1 MFVSKK
7 NTKKVTA
14 GDELDTEVM
23 EPEMDEDVVDD
34 TPDAEEDVNVAP
46 EATDLLFEAE
56 DVAQLV
62 AEVTG
67 QPVDVDTAED
77 GNSVEFTVGE
87 DVFTVTA
94 EGDEE
99 VLEAI
104 RKPLKKKKLVSASTN
119 RKPAGKT
126 VRKLPSK
133 K

>member
-14 GDELDTEVM
+14 GDDLDTEVM
-23 EPEMDEDVVDD
+23 DPEMDEDVVDD
-34 TPDAEEDVNVAP
+34 TPDADEDVNVAP
-46 EATDLLFEAE
+46 DATDLLFEAE

-67 QPVDVDTAED
+67 QPVDVEKAED

-99 VLEAI
+99 VLEAV
-104 RKPLKKKKLVSASTN
+104 RKPLKKKKPVSASTN
-119 RKPAGKT
+119 RKHAGKT

>member
-14 GDELDTEVM
+14 GDDLDTEVM
-23 EPEMDEDVVDD
+23 ETEMDEDVVDD
-34 TPDAEEDVNVAP
+34 TPDADEDVNVAP

-67 QPVDVDTAED
+67 QPVDVEKAED

-99 VLEAI
+99 VLEAV
-104 RKPLKKKKLVSASTN
+104 RTPLKKKKQVSASTN

>member
-14 GDELDTEVM
+14 GDDLDTEVM

-34 TPDAEEDVNVAP
+34 TPDADEDVNVAP

-67 QPVDVDTAED
+67 QPVDVEKAED

-99 VLEAI
+99 VLEAV
-104 RKPLKKKKLVSASTN
+104 RTPLKKKKPVSASTN
-119 RKPAGKT
+119 RKPVGKT

>member
-14 GDELDTEVM
+14 GDDLDTEVM

-34 TPDAEEDVNVAP
+34 TPDAAEDVNVAP
-46 EATDLLFEAE
+46 DATDLLFEAE

-67 QPVDVDTAED
+67 QPVDVEKAED

-99 VLEAI
+99 VLEAV
-104 RKPLKKKKLVSASTN
+104 RKPLKKKKQVSASTN

-126 VRKLPSK
+126 VRKLPGK

>member
-1 MFVSKK
+1 MFVCKK

-99 VLEAI
+99 VLEAV
-104 RKPLKKKKLVSASTN
+104 RKPLKKKKHVSASTN

>member
-1 MFVSKK
+1 MFVCKK
-7 NTKKVTA
+7 STKKVTA

-23 EPEMDEDVVDD
+23 EPEVDEDVVDD
-34 TPDAEEDVNVAP
+34 TPAADEDVNVAP

-67 QPVDVDTAED
+67 QPVDVDTADD
-77 GNSVEFTVGE
+77 GSSVEFTVGE

-99 VLEAI
+99 VLESV
-104 RKPLKKKKLVSASTN
+104 RKPMQKKKPVSASTN

-126 VRKLPSK
+126 VRKLPRK

>member
-1 MFVSKK
+1 MFVCKK
-7 NTKKVTA
+7 STKKVTA

-23 EPEMDEDVVDD
+23 EPEVNEDVVDD
-34 TPDAEEDVNVAP
+34 TPAADEDVNVAP

-67 QPVDVDTAED
+67 QPVDVDTADD
-77 GNSVEFTVGE
+77 GSSVEFTVGE

-99 VLEAI
+99 VLESV
-104 RKPLKKKKLVSASTN
+104 RKPMQKKKPVSASTN

>member
-14 GDELDTEVM
+14 GDELDTEMM

-34 TPDAEEDVNVAP
+34 TPDADEDVNVAP

-77 GNSVEFTVGE
+77 GSSVEFTVGE

-99 VLEAI
+99 VLEAV
-104 RKPLKKKKLVSASTN
+104 RKPLKKKKPVAASTN

>member
-104 RKPLKKKKLVSASTN
+104 RKPLKKKKPVSASTN
-119 RKPAGKT
+119 RKTAGKT

>member
-1 MFVSKK
+1 MFVFKK

-104 RKPLKKKKLVSASTN
+104 RKPLKKKKPVAASTN

>member
-14 GDELDTEVM
+14 GDDLDTEVM

-34 TPDAEEDVNVAP
+34 TPDADEDVNVAP
-46 EATDLLFEAE
+46 DATDLLFEAE

-67 QPVDVDTAED
+67 QPVDVEKAED

-99 VLEAI
+99 VLEAV
-104 RKPLKKKKLVSASTN
+104 RKPLKKKKPVSASTK

-126 VRKLPSK
+126 VRKLPGNK
-133 K
+133 

>member
-14 GDELDTEVM
+14 GDELDNEVM

-34 TPDAEEDVNVAP
+34 TPDVDEDVNVAP

-77 GNSVEFTVGE
+77 GSSVEFTVGE

-99 VLEAI
+99 VLEAV
-104 RKPLKKKKLVSASTN
+104 RKPLKKKKPVSASTN

>member
-14 GDELDTEVM
+14 GDELDTEMM

-34 TPDAEEDVNVAP
+34 TPDADEDVNVAP

-99 VLEAI
+99 VLEAV
-104 RKPLKKKKLVSASTN
+104 RKPLKKKKPVSAST
-119 RKPAGKT
+119 GKT